1 MQHILHRYAQLQSV
15 DLEQVQSHVAAVLC
29 PHHLNLHSESK
40 SLNTELYYRAGPRLG
55 FGRLRYGAA
64 VHIRPQPLQDFYLLQ
79 IPIEGQEQIQL
90 ANQHFNY
97 NTQTAAIINPEQE
110 FEMVHSERAN
120 KLFVR
125 ICRQSLEQF
134 YQNYYQSTLA
144 NSLEFVPLQSLKVT
158 AGQSLW
164 RLLQWQFN
172 EAAEGM
178 LFDNPLATQRLEDT
192 FFASLLDIWPHNQLP
207 HAGTTV
213 SSSLAPHT
221 IKRAKEYI
229 HQHLTQPLNVS
240 MIAQAVGIS
249 TRSLYMG
256 FNQFVE
262 QSPMRYVKKQRLNY
276 AHQQLMQADPT
287 IQSVTEIAYLAGF
300 THLSQFAA
308 DYQRLFGVRPSITL
322 HQNG

>member
-15 DLEQVQSHVAAVLC
+15 DLDQVQSHVAAVLC
-29 PHHLNLHSESK
+29 PHRLNLQSQGK
-40 SLNTELYYRAGPRLG
+40 SLNTELYYRASPRLG

-90 ANQHFNY
+90 ANQYFNY
-97 NTQTAAIINPEQE
+97 STHTAAIINPEQE
-110 FEMVHSERAN
+110 FEMVHNDKTN

-134 YQNYYQSTLA
+134 YQNYYQNALL
-144 NSLEFVPLQSLKVT
+144 NRLEFVPLHSLEVAT
-158 AGQSLW
+158 GQSLW

-172 EAAEGM
+172 EVAEGM
-178 LFDNPLATQRLEDT
+178 LFDNPLATQRLEDA
-192 FFASLLDIWPHNQLP
+192 FFASLLDIWPHNQSL
-207 HAGTTV
+207 HTATTA
-213 SSSLAPHT
+213 SSSLTPHS
-221 IKRAKEYI
+221 IKRAKDYI
-229 HQHLTQPLNVS
+229 HQHLTQPLSVS

-256 FNQFVE
+256 FNRFVE
-262 QSPMRYVKKQRLNY
+262 QSPMQYVKHQRLNY
-276 AHQQLMQADPT
+276 AHQQLIQADPKR
-287 IQSVTEIAYLAGF
+287 QSVTEVAYLAGF